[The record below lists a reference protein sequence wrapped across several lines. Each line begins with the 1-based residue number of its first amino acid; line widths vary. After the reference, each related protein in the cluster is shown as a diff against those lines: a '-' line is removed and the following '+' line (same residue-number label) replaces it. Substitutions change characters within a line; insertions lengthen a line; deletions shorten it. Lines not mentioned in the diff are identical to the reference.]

1 MNVYNYGNYGIPSY
15 YLRHTNFI
23 EKEISELH
31 YVRSPALTT
40 TVEFLWF
47 KFQALQIACKNKMKS
62 LGPKSSWIPSF
73 FRLSTGHF
81 KNLPLYDPGKNESKV
96 DQNKPLYFL
105 FG

>member
-1 MNVYNYGNYGIPSY
+1 
-15 YLRHTNFI
+15 
-23 EKEISELH
+23 
-31 YVRSPALTT
+31 
-40 TVEFLWF
+40 
-47 KFQALQIACKNKMKS
+47 MKS
-62 LGPKSSWIPSF
+62 PGPKSSWIPSF